1 MMMVARNAGA
11 ASAASATNDAKQ
23 NRAADARLVWD
34 DPFADS
40 FTSTA
45 VDADADTDADA
56 NTDADA
62 SLVDPF
68 GCFGDDDSDDHAS
81 AGRDGRYDEQEGEAA
96 AAAAAAENAARSA
109 SSPAIGLHAAAAS
122 ASHREQE
129 KKEKDRGAPPPVKRR
144 GEDCGVLSYHQGTE
158 AAMLA
163 HVRNAVADL
172 SLPGAA
178 ADDDT
183 GNTSA
188 STSSATHANTD
199 AEAAQCDWEG
209 SSSDLASSTVL
220 TAIDEFCTT
229 RHWMMHVG
237 PEKGRVVTESL
248 RNAVEIKAAE
258 LVNVASSSKSS
269 SSSGSFV
276 CVELGTYCGYASVLL
291 CRAIRAAEAALL
303 KKKSDDGTNNTCNT
317 PSPPPRITFRLYT
330 VEVNPSYASVSR
342 QLFKLAQLD
351 DMITL
356 VDIPV
361 EVNMLDAHDAA
372 ADAVSDRI
380 WKDEARIRQTA
391 CTRRSGGLLNTH
403 HHEHQ
408 DGSVPV
414 VVSRLPKIDYL
425 FIDHDKD
432 AYLSDLVRLEKEGL
446 IRAGSICV
454 ADNVVFA
461 GINDYLEYVKR
472 LAREG
477 YVRTETVYGRI
488 EYADDDDEDED
499 EDEEE
504 ESDSDDDDH
513 DDQDQQSL
521 FLDGIG
527 ELSPLGGIIPFDT
540 SNLWVFLYAA
550 LCDELTHNTTVPS
563 IIVTTAQLHRK
574 QKLRTFFAIH
584 WPARKTGS

>member
-1 MMMVARNAGA
+1 MVARNAGA

-56 NTDADA
+56 DA
-62 SLVDPF
+62 DPF

-109 SSPAIGLHAAAAS
+109 SSPAIHVGLHAAAS

-129 KKEKDRGAPPPVKRR
+129 EKEKDRGAHPPAKRR

-178 ADDDT
+178 ADDT

-521 FLDGIG
+521 FLDGIEITHFLRNPLAG
-527 ELSPLGGIIPFDT
+527 EEDWFVRSAPRF
-540 SNLWVFLYAA
+540 AA
-550 LCDELTHNTTVPS
+550 M
-563 IIVTTAQLHRK
+563 
-574 QKLRTFFAIH
+574 KLREEEAVKLAAVRSKKIVQ
-584 WPARKTGS
+584 KTQSTRWHSTSVL